1 MKTENNIDEYF
12 KKGLAEPDIPFDE
25 AHWEKMSA
33 MLDDHKP
40 RRVLPLWLIA
50 GGSIAAAL
58 LIGLFVVLNQPTL
71 IPAKEQNLAREPKQK
86 PSEEPVQAEEQT
98 AVQIPSPMQTAKS
111 EQPRIAGE
119 TLAEVQGLVDLD
131 TAAKPTLIPQQP
143 PTEAIASVAEPVSKP
158 VTEPAT
164 ETVTEPATELPPP
177 SEAKPLRAGGKPFVL
192 SIIAAPDISTSPSN
206 LSTKISTNIGVLGTY
221 ALSDRL
227 SVTTGLVYAVKR
239 YGYGSTTIGAYGA
252 GSRSSDVFADCRVL
266 DIPLNL
272 NYMIFEKGRNSLTI
286 NPGISSYL
294 MLNEKYE
301 YHIGEAG
308 SPAQVSRRE
317 IVNKNQHLFG
327 VGNIS
332 LSLNRQLSNKVNVG
346 LQPFL
351 KVPLTGIGE
360 YNTRLRS
367 MGVAVSLNMNMS
379 GN

>member
-33 MLDDHKP
+33 MLDNHKP

-58 LIGLFVVLNQPTL
+58 LIALFVMLNQRTVS
-71 IPAKEQNLAREPKQK
+71 PAKQQSLTQQSKQRTAEVPAQEK
-86 PSEEPVQAEEQT
+86 VQT
-98 AVQIPSPMQTAKS
+98 PVQIPAPPQAPAERSGQPVQFAGIPARGKAVAALQTPVAPDTTGKTDVG
-111 EQPRIAGE
+111 P
-119 TLAEVQGLVDLD
+119 QGS
-131 TAAKPTLIPQQP
+131 
-143 PTEAIASVAEPVSKP
+143 PTEAIAAVAEPVA
-158 VTEPAT
+158 EPAT
-164 ETVTEPATELPPP
+164 QLPPP

-239 YGYGSTTIGAYGA
+239 YGYGGTTISAYGA
-252 GSRSSDVFADCRVL
+252 TSRSPDVFADCRVL

-272 NYMIFEKGRNSLTI
+272 NYKVFEKGRNSLSLNT
-286 NPGISSYL
+286 GISSYF

-301 YHIGEAG
+301 YRIAEVG
-308 SPAQVSRRE
+308 SPAQVSQRE

-327 VGNIS
+327 VANVS

-351 KVPLTGIGE
+351 KLPLTGIGE

-367 MGVAVSLNMNMS
+367 MGVAVSLNMNLS
-379 GN
+379 QP